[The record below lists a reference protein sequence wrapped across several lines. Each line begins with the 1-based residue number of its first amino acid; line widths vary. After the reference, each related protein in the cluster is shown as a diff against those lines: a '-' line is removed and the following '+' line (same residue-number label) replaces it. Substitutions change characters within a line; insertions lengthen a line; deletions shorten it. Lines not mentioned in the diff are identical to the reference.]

1 MLHNIYNLINMP
13 LSMFLYKICF
23 CTFGKTK
30 MAQNN
35 FNDLKCILIQFNS
48 IKRSFLF
55 ISQRIWDSF
64 FFFFSKKSIFLRE
77 KMKMYFS
84 NFEYYET
91 YLMEVNTL
99 LIKTKLIFSY
109 FRSPFTYILI
119 LKLVIHKN

>member
-48 IKRSFLF
+48 IKRSFLL
-55 ISQRIWDSF
+55 ISQRIWDF
-64 FFFFSKKSIFLRE
+64 FFFPKKHIFER
-77 KMKMYFS
+77 
-84 NFEYYET
+84 
-91 YLMEVNTL
+91 
-99 LIKTKLIFSY
+99 
-109 FRSPFTYILI
+109 
-119 LKLVIHKN
+119 KNEDVFFKF